1 MRGSFRVSVT
11 AALLLS
17 AGRLAASAEDVCPT
31 GAPCSSAA
39 ADAAQDEHTAL
50 LQHAASASRT
60 AREVR
65 AHSFTN
71 ASRASRPVMTNV
83 LRSFE
88 MLANAEGHVLQVN
101 IGNANIVGMNKGR
114 MPYSDHFQSVQR
126 AQGTNTI
133 YLSASNGEQGAGLLV
148 VAQLGSRPAAGAM
161 GSNMGEQKTPPAQDA
176 IRQVIAVDKEYQHA
190 GGMNSFENILA
201 IGVEPACEVS
211 ARVSGG
217 CKTAGRVHFYDTTD
231 PLNPKKLPY
240 TVERR
245 GITAGTVS
253 LTQQDDGKY
262 LLVVGGTDAAQ
273 LDFYIS
279 QTTSLLNG
287 DPGFKQVLSWTS
299 KSLLVD
305 AGSDSDYGAYQTMNF
320 IRQTDG
326 SLFLVGFFR
335 AMNGLGSD
343 YADLFKVD
351 SSSAGISLTKKKSIK
366 LKCAPSTCNFQAAAG
381 LYIASPDTLLV
392 YASDWE
398 PHWKDGSLFINE
410 FRPKFVGVGGQCERI
425 TTGKCG
431 WTGCS
436 SSRGPT
442 ECIDEV
448 CVCKEGF
455 CHNGDGKCVASSS
468 R

>member
-11 AALLLS
+11 AALLLC
-17 AGRLAASAEDVCPT
+17 AGRLAASAKDVCPA
-31 GAPCSSAA
+31 GAPCASAA
-39 ADAAQDEHTAL
+39 ADSAQDEHTAL
-50 LQHAASASRT
+50 LQHASVAFRA

-65 AHSFTN
+65 AHSFAN
-71 ASRASRPVMTNV
+71 ASHASRPVMTNV
-83 LRSFE
+83 QWSFE

-101 IGNANIVGMNKGR
+101 IGHAHIVGMDKGH

-148 VAQLGSRPAAGAM
+148 VAELGSRPAAGAM
-161 GSNMGEQKTPPAQDA
+161 GSNMAEQKRPPAQDA
-176 IRQVIAVDKEYQHA
+176 IKQVIAVDQVYQHA
-190 GGMNSFENILA
+190 GGMDSFENILA

-231 PLNPKKLPY
+231 PLNPKELPY
-240 TVERR
+240 TVERS

-253 LTQQDDGKY
+253 LTRQDDGKF

-287 DPGFKQVLSWTS
+287 NPGFQKVLSWTS

-320 IRQTDG
+320 VQQTDG
-326 SLFLVGFFR
+326 SLFLVGLFR
-335 AMNGLGSD
+335 SMNGLGSD

-351 SSSAGISLTKKKSIK
+351 SNSHGISLTKKSSIK
-366 LKCAPSTCNFQAAAG
+366 LKCEPSTCNFQAAAG

-398 PHWKDGSLFINE
+398 PHWEDGSLFINE

-425 TTGKCG
+425 TPGSCG
-431 WTGCS
+431 WSDCS
-436 SSRGPT
+436 HSRGPT
-442 ECIDEV
+442 DCIDEV
-448 CVCKEGF
+448 CICQEGF
-455 CHNGDGKCVASSS
+455 CHNGDGKCIAYSS